1 MSNDHELTIT
11 IQSGRGS
18 REFTFAKQTKV
29 QDVANQAAIAL
40 GYPNGGAYSLVRQ
53 KSNEQLD
60 GQRPLVSYHIEDN
73 EFFSL
78 SDTGSGA

>member
-1 MSNDHELTIT
+1 MSSDKDLTIT

-29 QDVANQAAIAL
+29 QDAAKQAAVAL
-40 GYPNGGAYSLVRQ
+40 GYP
-53 KSNEQLD
+53 D
-60 GQRPLVSYHIEDN
+60 GNTYALCRVDPLEELAGERPLVSYQIKDGDILA
-73 EFFSL
+73 L